1 MKALDLKIP
10 KMFLDVDFDPVLTEL
25 WPWEGKKLNLENAQ
39 NESVFVKFY

>member
-25 WPWEGKKLNLENAQ
+25 WPWEGKKLDLGK
-39 NESVFVKFY
+39 SSK